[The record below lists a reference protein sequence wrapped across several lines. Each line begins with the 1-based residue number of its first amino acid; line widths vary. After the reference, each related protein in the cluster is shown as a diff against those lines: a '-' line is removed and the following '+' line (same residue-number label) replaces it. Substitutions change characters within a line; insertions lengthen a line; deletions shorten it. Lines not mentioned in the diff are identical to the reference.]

1 MDRLLTIVNLLS
13 IGLFILVLLNVRR
26 ERIRVEYSVS
36 WLAAALVVFALT
48 VSRRPTTWLERALG
62 VGIGEGPTVLVIM
75 ILAAFLVVFYRFTRI
90 ISRLKDNNVALAQRV
105 AVLEYLI
112 SSLHGKEAEEQTST
126 AGDGHS

>member
-1 MDRLLTIVNLLS
+1 VDRLLTVVNLLS
-13 IGLFILVLLNVRR
+13 LLLLSFVLISVRR
-26 ERIRVEYSVS
+26 QRIRVEYSVS
-36 WLAAALVVFALT
+36 WLVAGAALFALT
-48 VSRRPTTWLERALG
+48 FSTAPTNWIGRLLG
-62 VGIGEGPTVLVIM
+62 IPGGPTVLVIM